1 MKSGFSAPAFFSATP
16 GYQFLPN
23 KSTKIIAILL
33 VMLLP
38 VVKGNAQY
46 YDEQYT
52 QMVAGL
58 IGGVNFTQVDGD
70 GYKGYNKVG
79 VNAGGIIYLP
89 FRNMDLPIEGT
100 IALSMEVLY
109 SQKGSRGNDPVGQ
122 YGINRQTINLHYAE
136 VPFQINYFRGAR
148 KSGFGLGLGVG
159 YLAFYEELL
168 EQASGTVVRNGY
180 PFNKIDFSFLMTG
193 NIHIYNGFFVC
204 PRFQYSLLSIRN
216 NAGGFGRNEQF
227 NNVFSLRLMYLI
239 GSRSGY

>member
-1 MKSGFSAPAFFSATP
+1 MKTGFASVTFFSAISRHHF
-16 GYQFLPN
+16 FLN

-33 VMLLP
+33 IALLSSTR
-38 VVKGNAQY
+38 GQAQY

-52 QMVAGL
+52 QTVAGL
-58 IGGVNFTQVDGD
+58 IAGVNFTQVDGD
-70 GYKGYNKVG
+70 GYKGYNKIG
-79 VNAGGIIYLP
+79 ANAGGIIYFP
-89 FRNMDLPIEGT
+89 FRNMDLPIDGT

-109 SQKGSRGNDPVGQ
+109 SQKGSKGNSPVGM

-180 PFNKIDFSFLMTG
+180 PFNKIDFTFLMTG
-193 NIHIYNGFFVC
+193 NIHIYNGFFIC
-204 PRFQYSLLSIRN
+204 PRFQYSLLSVRK

-227 NNVFSLRLMYLI
+227 NNVFSIRLMYLL